1 MPKGNAESSTGLGST
16 PTRAGQSSS
25 QRVVRLAVLPKQ
37 HDFIACTARETL
49 YSGAFGAG
57 KSRAVCLK
65 LAMRASVKGAREGL
79 CRKHLVTLKAT
90 TLKTLLENDGE
101 LEPVLPPGSYE
112 HNKAEKSIR
121 IKGGGEIVYF
131 GLDDPEKIG
140 SYNLTGCAVDESAE
154 LSEADYRTLQGRIR
168 VPVTGLAN
176 QLYGACNPSTP
187 SHHLAKRFGLAGGH
201 VAQDGCVA
209 IRTCTSDNR
218 FLPADYVDSL
228 SKLPPVARKR
238 FFEGLWVGSEGLVY
252 DQWDR
257 EAHVRERSGKWD
269 KVIVACDDGY
279 TNPFVALRLCVD
291 NDGRVHVEAERY
303 ATGLLLDAK
312 IAAVQSIAQD
322 AEAVIVDPSSPD
334 VIAEMRNVG
343 LPVLGADN
351 ALLEG
356 IARVQ
361 MRLAKAGDGRPRLTV
376 DPSCENVVREFE
388 TYERKPG
395 KEEPIKAFDHA
406 MDALRYG
413 VANIDAGSEAGVIVI
428 GAGKH
433 PDARQDGES
442 VVGYFQRMRK
452 NPDWGF

>member
-1 MPKGNAESSTGLGST
+1 MP
-16 PTRAGQSSS
+16 Q
-25 QRVVRLAVLPKQ
+25 VIRLEVLPKQ
-37 HDFIACTARETL
+37 HDFICCDARETL

-101 LEPVLPPGSYE
+101 LPPVLPPGSYE
-112 HNKAEKSIR
+112 HNKSEKSIR
-121 IKGGGEIVYF
+121 IKGGGEIAYF
-131 GLDDPEKIG
+131 GLDDPEKVG

-168 VPVTGLAN
+168 VPVKGLAN

-218 FLPADYVDSL
+218 FLPADYVESL

-269 KVIVACDDGY
+269 RIIVACDDGY
-279 TNPFVALRLCVD
+279 TNPFVAVRMCVD
-291 NDGRVHVEAERY
+291 NDGRVHVESERY

-312 IAAVQSIAQD
+312 IAAVQSLAQD
-322 AEAVIVDPSSPD
+322 AEAVVVDPSAAD
-334 VIAEMRNVG
+334 LIAEMRDVG
-343 LPVLGADN
+343 LPVIEADN
-351 ALLEG
+351 AVFDG
-356 IARVQ
+356 IVRVQ
-361 MRLAKAGDGRPRLTV
+361 SRLAKAGDGRPRLTV

-388 TYERKPG
+388 TYEWKTEKAGSAVLKDQPV
-395 KEEPIKAFDHA
+395 KAFDHA
-406 MDALRYG
+406 MDAIRYG
-413 VANIDAGSEAGVIVI
+413 VANIDDGCEAGIVPF
-428 GAGKH
+428 GSGKG
-433 PDARQDGES
+433 PSARQEGES
-442 VVGYFQRMRK
+442 VVGYYQRMRASD
-452 NPDWGF
+452 PDWGF